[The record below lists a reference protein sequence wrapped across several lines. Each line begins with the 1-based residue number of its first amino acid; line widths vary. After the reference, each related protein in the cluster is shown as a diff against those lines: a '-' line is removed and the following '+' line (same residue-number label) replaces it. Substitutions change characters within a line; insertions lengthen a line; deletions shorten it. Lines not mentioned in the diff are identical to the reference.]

1 MVYTKINEEQ
11 IKHWLKENLSEE
23 RYSHTLGTAQCAKEL
38 AQQLGFDSEKA
49 YYAGLLHDCAKC
61 FTNEK
66 LLEIIKENLDVDECE
81 LMNYKTL
88 HAPVSAYI
96 AERQFGVS
104 DKEILSAIRWHTLG
118 RIDMT
123 DFEKLIFLAS
133 GDGVLCVD
141 KETMN
146 IKSFQTPEIK
156 IYRTG
161 IELSPDKYLILGTF
175 YTKEIINGLIY
186 RYPKYHY
193 TSKAAIFDQKT
204 GTFNM
209 IKNVPIISDFSIHSY
224 KMLNK
229 DIVFV
234 KTKYSAYK
242 NAILF
247 GFDTTKNEFYKKT
260 YMAPSRHGT
269 FTKLKDGTYL
279 YTGGSGGGFPSTKE
293 AYIFK

>member
-123 DFEKLIFLAS
+123 DFEKLIFLA
-133 GDGVLCVD
+133 D
-141 KETMN
+141 KIEPNTRDKN
-146 IKSFQTPEIK
+146 YSERLRAYLREDNGLNKALLECYRSTIKSLVERNLK
-156 IYRTG
+156 ICPVT
-161 IELSPDKYLILGTF
+161 ID
-175 YTKEIINGLIY
+175 IY
-186 RYPKYHY
+186 
-193 TSKAAIFDQKT
+193 
-204 GTFNM
+204 
-209 IKNVPIISDFSIHSY
+209 
-224 KMLNK
+224 NK
-229 DIVFV
+229 LQDIV
-234 KTKYSAYK
+234 
-242 NAILF
+242 NL
-247 GFDTTKNEFYKKT
+247 
-260 YMAPSRHGT
+260 
-269 FTKLKDGTYL
+269 
-279 YTGGSGGGFPSTKE
+279 
-293 AYIFK
+293 